1 MSSNQ
6 CVFLMTA
13 SSQHFSG
20 PFAQSYSFLWPKH
33 QQVKRTS
40 NEPQRDRPT
49 DLRVAISMASK
60 SCPELT
66 AVAPAEISSEAG
78 EVIPTGPLYVVW
90 RVSSVEPSG
99 NRYGCI
105 KAGEGRPPSSRGRRG
120 SRQRLIGPIILYVFV
135 WHTMYIYTRED

>member
-1 MSSNQ
+1 M
-6 CVFLMTA
+6 CFLYDGIFSAFLGTICSIIFIPLAQTSTGQTYLQRTA
-13 SSQHFSG
+13 
-20 PFAQSYSFLWPKH
+20 
-33 QQVKRTS
+33 T
-40 NEPQRDRPT
+40 RPT

-120 SRQRLIGPIILYVFV
+120 SRQRPIGPIILYVSV
-135 WHTMYIYTRED
+135 WHNMYIYTRED